1 MMRLLLDKGAEAHHR
16 DSKVSFIRSARF
28 YSSRLSV
35 AVPAL
40 LHYQDGATAFMIA
53 ARENHVELMRMLHPV
68 QGVDINALDTVS
80 ECSHMGRFS
89 TVVIVLS
96 VSLFSQSGHSALMMA
111 AGRDRADAVHQ
122 LIGWKA
128 NLELTNQ
135 VRSQQLYRVLRS
147 GFPYRCFLN
156 RLTVRR

>member
-1 MMRLLLDKGAEAHHR
+1 
-16 DSKVSFIRSARF
+16 
-28 YSSRLSV
+28 
-35 AVPAL
+35 VPAAL

-53 ARENHVELMRMLHPV
+53 ARENHVELMRILHPV

-80 ECSHMGRFS
+80 ECSHMDRFP
-89 TVVIVLS
+89 TLFIVLS

-135 VRSQQLYRVLRS
+135 VRPQQLYRVLRS
-147 GFPYRCFLN
+147 DFPYRCFLN